1 MIEDMTTCSLTVL
14 LVVLA
19 AIGLMFLIAILVMAT
34 VIHCDLKNIL
44 RIKDDCYK

>member
-1 MIEDMTTCSLTVL
+1 MTTCSLTVL

-19 AIGLMFLIAILVMAT
+19 AIGLMCLMCLIAILVMAT